1 MNNHNL
7 IAHQK
12 AAEYLGVSV
21 RTLAGWRSI
30 GYPLIPYV
38 KIGRLV
44 KYRVSEIERYINER
58 TFPLAEGVIE

>member
-7 IAHQK
+7 IAHQT

-21 RTLAGWRSI
+21 RTLSCWRSI

-38 KIGRLV
+38 KIGRLI
-44 KYRVSEIERYINER
+44 KYRVSELEQYINEN
-58 TFPLAEGVIE
+58 TFPSAKGVI